1 MSAWVGLSVF
11 IAVVAAMAGALWM
24 GRRIEKGKN
33 AKAVSEAQARMAD
46 HRDSSDSAITDRMRD
61 GRF

>member
-1 MSAWVGLSVF
+1 M
-11 IAVVAAMAGALWM
+11 AAALCV

>member
-1 MSAWVGLSVF
+1 MSVWVALSLC
-11 IAVVAAMAGALWM
+11 IGIAGALFAAVWL
-24 GRRIEKGKN
+24 GRRLEKGKN

-46 HRDSSDSAITDRMRD
+46 HRDSSDSATADRMRD